1 MTLVSSAPQGPR
13 RPYRP
18 PIGIPT
24 PRESRTVSAVASV
37 IVHALIILFL
47 IGPVIAHEF
56 VLAQN
61 EGAGGKGPRGGGG
74 GGNRGG
80 AQAERERAQYVEI
93 APPPPPVTKSTQP
106 QLITPP
112 VVKPP
117 EPQAPQPPTPEP
129 VSAPAAPV
137 TTPVGGTGGTGSD
150 GTAGTGPGSGGGVGS
165 GVGTGRGSGNGAGTG
180 GGAGRV
186 YPPQVTHLALLPM
199 PVPSKVK
206 PYTLI
211 ATFEVDETGKG
222 RLLHFNESKDSNY
235 NKKIRAMLEEIR
247 FRPAVRADGTPV
259 RDTAQVIAEARL

>member
-1 MTLVSSAPQGPR
+1 MTLAPSAPQGPR

-24 PRESRTVSAVASV
+24 PKQSRAAGAIAS
-37 IVHALIILFL
+37 IILHAIIIFLL
-47 IGPVIAHEF
+47 IGPVIAHDF
-56 VLAQN
+56 VVAQN

-93 APPPPPVTKSTQP
+93 APPPPVTKSTQP
-106 QLITPP
+106 QLVTPP
-112 VVKPP
+112 VVRPP
-117 EPQAPQPPTPEP
+117 EPQIPQPPTPDP
-129 VSAPAAPV
+129 VPAAPAPPA
-137 TTPVGGTGGTGSD
+137 TAPSSGTGGTGSD
-150 GTAGTGPGSGGGVGS
+150 GSGGTGPGSGGGVGS

-180 GGAGRV
+180 GGTGRV

-222 RLLHFNESKDSNY
+222 KLLHFNESKDSNY